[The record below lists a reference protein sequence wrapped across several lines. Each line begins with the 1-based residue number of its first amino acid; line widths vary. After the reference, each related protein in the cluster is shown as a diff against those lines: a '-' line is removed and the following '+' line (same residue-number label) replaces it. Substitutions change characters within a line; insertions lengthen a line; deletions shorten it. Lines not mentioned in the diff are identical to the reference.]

1 MATESLILS
10 SLWRVRTLF
19 SSTMAHNFGCSSRV
33 SRSSPIS
40 QEDENMG
47 QPLNSEIERFLQS
60 LNDVDHGGETDQDE
74 METVD
79 VYFVRRE
86 AEIEPQDAIVDATPA
101 QPTCGPSALFTSATI
116 FFCVGILFSAIA
128 LQLYLAVN
136 PPVATITIVPDTKTV
151 TLNGTLPLGRLT

>member
-1 MATESLILS
+1 
-10 SLWRVRTLF
+10 
-19 SSTMAHNFGCSSRV
+19 
-33 SRSSPIS
+33 
-40 QEDENMG
+40 MG

-136 PPVATITIVPDTKTV
+136 PPVATITIVPDTKT
-151 TLNGTLPLGRLT
+151 TRLRGKSSSFAMRSPRTERPFRLVRVSSASDQNCSEVWRFAE